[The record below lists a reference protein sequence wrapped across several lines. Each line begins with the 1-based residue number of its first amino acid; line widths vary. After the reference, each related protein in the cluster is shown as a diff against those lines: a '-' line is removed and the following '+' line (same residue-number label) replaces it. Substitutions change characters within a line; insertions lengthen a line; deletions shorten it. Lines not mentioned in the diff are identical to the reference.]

1 MNVKDPLFADS
12 DRFASVARETPPE
25 RLGVR
30 TQATRDHEA
39 IRRWATEHQAE
50 PATREA
56 TESGPA
62 KVVVNDGGGRIR
74 FNFPDSHRSA
84 QSPGMSGLLISTETT
99 FCLCS
104 KNRIRRKL
112 RRAPTNS
119 PTRAAA
125 SLATIEKTGFR
136 RNATC
141 ANRRAEGLRHCGI
154 VSLGKTQHLSANRS
168 VQDIVRATRSV
179 IDLVGRCLRQ
189 PRTRPCSRAPGPS
202 VLSPDDSHEVQFEGR
217 VHGAKRLAGE
227 IDRAR
232 LPEHVLGED
241 VDASPARRRATEHVE
256 GRLLGQLP
264 DAHPRKF
271 WSDLGDPGLHL
282 PGRFSHS
289 GSWNT
294 CASTETA
301 ARRNAAM
308 IIVGLHSPGSVS

>member
-1 MNVKDPLFADS
+1 
-12 DRFASVARETPPE
+12 
-25 RLGVR
+25 
-30 TQATRDHEA
+30 
-39 IRRWATEHQAE
+39 
-50 PATREA
+50 
-56 TESGPA
+56 
-62 KVVVNDGGGRIR
+62 
-74 FNFPDSHRSA
+74 
-84 QSPGMSGLLISTETT
+84 MSGLLISTETT

-241 VDASPARRRATEHVE
+241 VDASPSPPPRDRTRRGPSARA
-256 GRLLGQLP
+256 
-264 DAHPRKF
+264 A
-271 WSDLGDPGLHL
+271 
-282 PGRFSHS
+282 PGRSPAQVLERPGRPRS
-289 GSWNT
+289 S
-294 CASTETA
+294 
-301 ARRNAAM
+301 
-308 IIVGLHSPGSVS
+308 SPGEVLAQRLMEHLRLDGNRGQKKRCDDHRRTTLPRFGFVTVSRLDGSYSSCSSSRASWFIDASLSTPTYRVTLNASAPHVVVAEFGGPVFLP